1 MLFGNKQTPEETE
14 KCLNNLNMIK
24 QRFKLEA
31 IPQVIVLD
39 KNQDVVINE
48 ASNDLM
54 ELHPEACRQIWI
66 EILNDRIVQM
76 NNTRMN
82 RS

>member
-1 MLFGNKQTPEETE
+1 
-14 KCLNNLNMIK
+14 MIK

-82 RS
+82 RSQGD